1 VAYGATGNLIEG
13 NKISDNA
20 MHGICLN
27 DADDIYV
34 VGNEASNSSN
44 FGIEVVS
51 GSSGNLVYENK
62 VSDSGWNGIALRS
75 DADYNYVLENSVSSS
90 TNIGILV
97 KMSTHNLIYGN
108 KVSHSGLWDLCD
120 SSSPPPLANT
130 WRDNKY
136 KTSNF

>member
-1 VAYGATGNLIEG
+1 V
-13 NKISDNA
+13 SDR
-20 MHGICLN
+20 L
-27 DADDIYV
+27 DIL
-34 VGNEASNSSN
+34 AS
-44 FGIEVVS
+44 V
-51 GSSGNLVYENK
+51 SSGIGSYAIDVPLSTNTNTVSTTGKIHLRLVYENK